1 MQRDD
6 VLLMAQPR
14 PTLRLRIARRVV
26 RWLLPELDAQLAQRV
41 SAGSGHLSHAVAEQ
55 QRLREFERKAR

>member
-6 VLLMAQPR
+6 VLLMAQSL

-41 SAGSGHLSHAVAEQ
+41 SAGSAHLAHAVAEQ